1 MSFLRQAGNEKRD
14 EVMLKYN
21 LRLKRQA
28 QALRNNMT
36 EAEQKLW
43 WHLRRKQI
51 QGVQFYRQKCL
62 GQYIVD
68 FYASRVKLVIEIDG
82 SQHFEQSHVVKDRI
96 RDTFLATLG
105 LTVLRFHN
113 GQIFEEI
120 DSVLEA
126 IFRHVTSQVSSA
138 FRELI

>member
-1 MSFLRQAGNEKRD
+1 
-14 EVMLKYN
+14 MLKYN

-36 EAEQKLW
+36 GAEQKLW

-126 IFRHVTSQVSSA
+126 IFRHVTSQVSSVS
-138 FRELI
+138 RELI

>member
-1 MSFLRQAGNEKRD
+1 
-14 EVMLKYN
+14 MLKYS

-28 QALRNNMT
+28 QVLRNNMT

-43 WHLRRKQI
+43 WYLRSKQI

-62 GQYIVD
+62 SRYIVD
-68 FYASRVKLVIEIDG
+68 FYAPRAKLVIAIDG
-82 SQHFEQSHVVKDRI
+82 SQNFEKSHEVKDQL
-96 RDTFLATLG
+96 RDAFLATLG

-126 IFRHVTSQVSSA
+126 IFQHVTSRVSSA
-138 FRELI
+138 SRELIC

>member
-1 MSFLRQAGNEKRD
+1 
-14 EVMLKYN
+14 MLKYN

-28 QALRNNMT
+28 QALRNNMP

-62 GQYIVD
+62 SRYIVD
-68 FYASRVKLVIEIDG
+68 FYAPRAKLVIEIDG
-82 SQHFEQSHVVKDRI
+82 SQHFEQSHVVKDQL
-96 RDTFLATLG
+96 RDASLATLG

-126 IFRHVTSQVSSA
+126 ISQHVSSQMSSA
-138 FRELI
+138 SKNLIG